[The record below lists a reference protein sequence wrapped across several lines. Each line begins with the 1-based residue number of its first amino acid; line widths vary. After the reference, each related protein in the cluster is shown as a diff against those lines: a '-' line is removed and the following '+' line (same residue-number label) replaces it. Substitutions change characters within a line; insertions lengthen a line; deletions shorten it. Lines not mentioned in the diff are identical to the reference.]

1 MIISNFIDL
10 VCESLFERIERIFV
24 VINLISRRETLGY
37 LRSDSVNAGESCFRV
52 VHEVSFVNRTSFHTT
67 LRFLRISICNSIHG
81 SVNKNKMSQRNSNSW
96 EN

>member
-52 VHEVSFVNRTSFHTT
+52 VHEVSFERVFTQLFVFFG
-67 LRFLRISICNSIHG
+67 FLFAILFNG
-81 SVNKNKMSQRNSNSW
+81 SVNKNKMSQHNSNSW

>member
-52 VHEVSFVNRTSFHTT
+52 VSFVNRTSFHTT
-67 LRFLRISICNSIHG
+67 LRFLRISICNSIQWLG
-81 SVNKNKMSQRNSNSW
+81 
-96 EN
+96 

>member
-67 LRFLRISICNSIHG
+67 LRFLRISICNSIQWLG
-81 SVNKNKMSQRNSNSW
+81 
-96 EN
+96 